1 VNIGKA
7 FTFAFEDKDWL
18 KKLGIAGLVMLIPLI
33 GQITVGGWALEV
45 TRRVIQRESETLPD
59 WSAFGDYLVKGLK
72 MFVIG
77 LVYALPI
84 ILLSVCANVPL
95 MFLQEGGDETMLSI
109 ISVASICVSCISAIY
124 GIALAFAVPAALANF
139 VVTDELGAAFR
150 FREVFGLVRAAP
162 AAYLLALIGSIVAGV
177 VASLGLIL
185 CFIGV
190 IFTIAWSY
198 VIQSHLWGQ
207 AYNEATANK
216 TI

>member
-1 VNIGKA
+1 MNIGKA

-18 KKLGIAGLVMLIPLI
+18 KKIGIAGLVMLIPLI

-45 TRRVIQRESETLPD
+45 TRRVIQRDPETLPD

-84 ILLSVCANVPL
+84 ILLSICANVPF
-95 MFLQEGGDETMLSI
+95 MFLQDSGDDTMITL
-109 ISVASICVSCISAIY
+109 ISTASICISCLSGLY
-124 GIALAFAVPAALANF
+124 GIALGFVIPAAFANF
-139 VVTDELGAAFR
+139 VVTGDLGAAFR
-150 FREVFGLVRAAP
+150 FSEVFGLVRAAP

-190 IFTIAWSY
+190 IFTMAWAY

-207 AYNEATANK
+207 AYNEATAQK
-216 TI
+216 GM

>member
-1 VNIGKA
+1 MNIGKA

-18 KKLGIAGLVMLIPLI
+18 KKIGIAGLVMLIPLI
-33 GQITVGGWALEV
+33 GQFTVMGWALEV
-45 TRRVIQRESETLPD
+45 TRRVIRHEPETLPD
-59 WSAFGDYLVKGLK
+59 WGAFGDYLVKGLK

-84 ILLSVCANVPL
+84 ILLSVCANVPY
-95 MFLQEGGDETMLSI
+95 MFLGDSSDETMISI
-109 ISVASICVSCISAIY
+109 ISIASICVSCLSALY
-124 GIALAFAVPAALANF
+124 GIALGFVIPAAFANF

-150 FREVFGLVRAAP
+150 FSEVFGLVRAAP
-162 AAYLLALIGSIVAGV
+162 AAYLLALIGSIVAGI

-190 IFTIAWSY
+190 IFTVAWSY

-216 TI
+216 GM

>member
-18 KKLGIAGLVMLIPLI
+18 KKIGIAGLVMLIPLI
-33 GQITVGGWALEV
+33 GQLTVGGWALE
-45 TRRVIQRESETLPD
+45 TTKRVIQHDPETLPD
-59 WSAFGDYLVKGLK
+59 WSAFGEYLVRGLK

-84 ILLSVCANVPL
+84 ILLSICANLPV
-95 MFLQEGGDETMLSI
+95 MFLQNGGDDTMVSI
-109 ISVASICVSCISAIY
+109 ISTLSICVSCISALY
-124 GIALAFAVPAALANF
+124 GIALWFLIPAAFAQFA
-139 VVTDELGAAFR
+139 VTNELGAAFR
-150 FREVFGLVRAAP
+150 FSEVFALVRAAP
-162 AAYLLALIGSIVAGV
+162 SAYLLALIGSIVAGV

-190 IFTIAWSY
+190 IFTMAWAY

-207 AYNEATANK
+207 AYNAATANK
-216 TI
+216 SL